1 MQLFRTI
8 LTALA
13 LGSALFSANSTLA
26 IAQNAD
32 SARSDEAIVDFAQAY
47 KQRDRKRM
55 AALLGPVRGSS
66 LEPWA
71 VYWELSSRL
80 DTASKTEIQT
90 ALGRIEG
97 TYQEDRLRA
106 EWLMQLGRNRDW
118 ATFDQEYKL
127 YRMGDERALQC
138 YALWSDYANNGADVA
153 KTVQDL
159 WLSLR
164 EGDEACAG
172 IAELLIEHKKLPAQT
187 AWVRARLGME
197 NDRLRIATQAV
208 AMLDSGWVKTVNSI
222 YLNPGKYLS
231 DKLTALRPATRE
243 MVSLAI
249 IRQAY
254 LDPTEAAMEVEKLRW
269 RAQLT
274 AEERSWIWGVIG
286 KQAARKH
293 ANNASELFSK
303 GQFNLMHEDHIAWAA
318 RAATRCSSN
327 CP

>member
-13 LGSALFSANSTLA
+13 LGSALFSLSTPLA

-32 SARSDEAIVDFAQAY
+32 SARSDEAIVDIAQAY

-55 AALLGPVRGSS
+55 AALLGQVRGSS

-90 ALGRIEG
+90 ALGRIAG

-106 EWLMQLGRNRDW
+106 EWLLQLGRNRDW
-118 ATFDQEYKL
+118 ATFDQEYRQ

-172 IAELLIEHKKLPAQT
+172 IAEQLIEHKKLPAQT
-187 AWVRARLGME
+187 AWIRARFRSPSSAPLLLPRWRQRMPSS
-197 NDRLRIATQAV
+197 R
-208 AMLDSGWVKTVNSI
+208 
-222 YLNPGKYLS
+222 P
-231 DKLTALRPATRE
+231 LRPAPAHRWHRSSGTG
-243 MVSLAI
+243 LA
-249 IRQAY
+249 
-254 LDPTEAAMEVEKLRW
+254 
-269 RAQLT
+269 
-274 AEERSWIWGVIG
+274 
-286 KQAARKH
+286 
-293 ANNASELFSK
+293 
-303 GQFNLMHEDHIAWAA
+303 
-318 RAATRCSSN
+318 
-327 CP
+327 